1 MEKKWIFLKATQY
14 DEAKP
19 LVNQYT
25 SKENLYADL
34 DCWEKY
40 Q

>member
-1 MEKKWIFLKATQY
+1 MGKNWILLKATQY

-25 SKENLYADL
+25 SEEIIYAEL